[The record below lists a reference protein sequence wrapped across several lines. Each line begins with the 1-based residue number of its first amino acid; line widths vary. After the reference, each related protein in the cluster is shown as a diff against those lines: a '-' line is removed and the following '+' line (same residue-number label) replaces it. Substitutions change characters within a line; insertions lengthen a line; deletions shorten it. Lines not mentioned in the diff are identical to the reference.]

1 MDLELHGRRALVTGG
16 SKGIGKA
23 IALALAGEGVD
34 VALLARNAADLD
46 TAATAIAARTGRKAV
61 AVAGDT
67 GDDGSVR
74 AAVASAVAA
83 LGGIDIL
90 VNAAAQPGG
99 QAKPPAL
106 GEITDDHF
114 WADMNV
120 KVMGYLRTARE
131 VVPAMK
137 SRGFGRII
145 NISGLAARQT
155 GTIIGSMRNVSVA
168 ALTKNMADELAGTGI
183 TVTCIHPG
191 LTATEKTPG
200 VIARRSAAEGLSE
213 DEVRRRMAAGNLS
226 GRLITAEDV
235 AAVAVFL
242 ASPRSI
248 AINGDVIAAGGGA
261 RGSIHY

>member
-1 MDLELHGRRALVTGG
+1 MDLELHGRRALITGG

-23 IALALAGEGVD
+23 VALALAGEGVD
-34 VALLARNAADLD
+34 VALMARNTAELDSAA
-46 TAATAIAARTGRKAV
+46 AEIAAKTGRKAV
-61 AVAGDT
+61 AVKGDT
-67 GDDGSVR
+67 GDDASVK
-74 AAVASAVAA
+74 AAVAAA
-83 LGGIDIL
+83 MASLGGIDIL

-99 QAKPPAL
+99 QAKPPGL
-106 GEITDDHF
+106 LEITNEQF

-137 SRGFGRII
+137 TAGFGRIV

-168 ALTKNMADELAGTGI
+168 ALTKNIADELAGSGI

-191 LTATEKTPG
+191 LTRTEKTAG
-200 VIARRSAAEGLSE
+200 VIARRAAAEGLAE
-213 DEVRRRMAAGNLS
+213 AEVEARMAAGNLS
-226 GRLITAEDV
+226 GRLITAEDI
-235 AAVAVFL
+235 AAVALFL

-248 AINGDVIAAGGGA
+248 AINGDVIAAGGGT
-261 RGSIHY
+261 RGAIHY